1 MIFLLLIN
9 IFSYFAFPKV
19 SDGGGVL
26 VKQTEVKGFQ
36 NAISLS
42 PDNLGN
48 LYVLDN
54 KANQVIKFNSNLV
67 EVKRNGK
74 QGWSE
79 GLFDTP
85 TSIDAST
92 GLDIFISDGKN
103 NRVSRF
109 DRNLNYISSLVTN
122 LSTFLPQYQFNT
134 PISSILMNSN
144 DLYVYDKD
152 NNRVVIYKEGLTPV
166 NSFGEYQ
173 NSDGR
178 IIRGRK
184 MMKDKNNYVFIHD
197 AGQNAVLKFDN
208 FGTFVKKIK
217 VDTIY
222 SISVYENNLYILTK
236 DKIYSY
242 NIDKNTFDD
251 YYDLL
256 EYKTYS
262 DFTDFVALNK
272 EKYLILEK
280 NKLSYWKL
288 INKN

>member
-9 IFSYFAFPKV
+9 IFSYFAFPAV

-26 VKQTEVKGFQ
+26 VKQAEVKGFQ
-36 NAISLS
+36 NAVSLS

-48 LYVLDN
+48 VYVLDN
-54 KANQVIKFNSNLV
+54 KANQVIKFNNKLV

-92 GLDIFISDGKN
+92 GLDIFICDGKN

-122 LSTFLPQYQFNT
+122 LSTFLAQYQFNT

-173 NSDGR
+173 NSSGR
-178 IIRGRK
+178 IINGKK
-184 MMKDKNNYVFIHD
+184 MVKDKNNYIFIHD
-197 AGQNAVLKFDN
+197 GGQNAVLKFDN

-222 SISVYENNLYILTK
+222 SISVYENNLFILTK
-236 DKIYSY
+236 NKIYSY
-242 NIDKNTFDD
+242 NIEKNTFDD
-251 YYDLL
+251 YYDLI
-256 EYKTYS
+256 EYKTYT

>member
-1 MIFLLLIN
+1 MIFLLLLN
-9 IFSYFAFPKV
+9 LLSYFSFT
-19 SDGGGVL
+19 SNSGDGGVL
-26 VKQTEVKGFQ
+26 VMQYEFKGFQ
-36 NAISLS
+36 NAVSMS
-42 PDNLGN
+42 PDNLGKI
-48 LYVLDN
+48 YILDN
-54 KANQVIKFNSNLV
+54 KANQVIKLNENLV

-74 QGWSE
+74 QGWGE

-92 GLDIFISDGKN
+92 GLDIFICDGKN
-103 NRVSRF
+103 NRVQRF

-122 LSTFLPQYQFNT
+122 LTTFLPQYQFNT

-144 DLYVYDKD
+144 DMYVYDKD
-152 NNRVVIYKEGLTPV
+152 NNRVVIYKDGLTPV

-178 IIRGRK
+178 IVRGRK
-184 MMKDKNNYVFIHD
+184 MVKDKNNYIFIHD
-197 AGQNAVLKFDN
+197 IGQNAVLKFDN
-208 FGTFVKKIK
+208 FGTFVKKIQ

-222 SISVYENNLYILTK
+222 SISVYDNNLFLLTK
-236 DKIYSY
+236 SKIYSY
-242 NIDKNTFDD
+242 NIDKSTFEDS
-251 YYDLL
+251 YDLF
-256 EYKTYS
+256 EYNTIS
-262 DFTDFVALNK
+262 DFTDFVVLSK